1 MGKVYHQT
9 HQPIHSSTHPPIN
22 IFKLLLCFI
31 VHFPDNYLIL
41 LSADR
46 VTVLRSKKPACEIP
60 IITIT
65 KPDVTMQFFRYIPLM
80 GVVFLIYNLVAW
92 SHPDPVNAFWPRILL
107 LLSLPSGA
115 SLGIS
120 YSMAFISLAMLM
132 LFLELVK
139 STTASNVVMIEQ
151 LFSTLVFIAFL
162 IQFLISPRVAEPTFF
177 ALLVI
182 SLVEMLAGYIILLKV
197 SRKDISIR

>member
-1 MGKVYHQT
+1 
-9 HQPIHSSTHPPIN
+9 
-22 IFKLLLCFI
+22 
-31 VHFPDNYLIL
+31 
-41 LSADR
+41 
-46 VTVLRSKKPACEIP
+46 
-60 IITIT
+60 
-65 KPDVTMQFFRYIPLM
+65 MQFFRYIPLM
-80 GVVFLIYNLVAW
+80 GVIFLIYNLVSW
-92 SHPDPVNAFWPRILL
+92 SHPDPVNALWPRILM

-162 IQFLISPRVAEPTFF
+162 IQFLVSPRVAEPTFF
-177 ALLVI
+177 TLLVI

-197 SRKDISIR
+197 ARKDISIR